1 MRSTDVWHA
10 RNRIIRYSLSLISN
24 ATQRL
29 LLFAFRTKRKQQH
42 INNLNRKWNQIK
54 IPKNKRCTHTIA
66 HTVRQT
72 KFIKSILQTNP
83 NKQIENHS
91 PVHAQKLKAFVCCVF
106 AMAKRSLLPLL
117 LHAQWLPALCSVVRA
132 YGILFRE
139 QSQSHTI
146 TRASSHNTP
155 IAYKLYES
163 TRIFIFI
170 SISVVKITLWIPRT
184 RNSASPAQCN
194 NNHRISLLFFCFG
207 FFFSVLCVFHHC

>member
-72 KFIKSILQTNP
+72 KFIKSILQMNP

-91 PVHAQKLKAFVCCVF
+91 PVHSQKLKAFVCCVF

-117 LHAQWLPALCSVVRA
+117 LYRFNMLNGCLHYAPWFVRTVYCSENNRNHTQSPEPAA
-132 YGILFRE
+132 IIL
-139 QSQSHTI
+139 Q
-146 TRASSHNTP
+146 
-155 IAYKLYES
+155 
-163 TRIFIFI
+163 
-170 SISVVKITLWIPRT
+170 
-184 RNSASPAQCN
+184 
-194 NNHRISLLFFCFG
+194 
-207 FFFSVLCVFHHC
+207 